1 LESYTLCW
9 PERRHKVQIGI
20 YLAGAMRFS
29 SSEDEDYDR
38 GWRRVV
44 AKEMERFSSRVNV
57 YDPMFDEGFY
67 RGKAKLF
74 DKFVLEPNSLL
85 HQDMARILRSDIIFM
100 NLLPLT
106 TEPTKYRLEVPSRF
120 TTEDPE
126 VVEGVMCGGYPHI
139 GTLAEM
145 GISIIEHKLLI
156 VLSKNPTVTKHP
168 FVRAGATRI
177 LSSLDDGI
185 EYLQGTVGVLLGSN
199 NNT

>member
-1 LESYTLCW
+1 M
-9 PERRHKVQIGI
+9 QISI
-20 YLAGAMRFS
+20 YLAGAMRFVPG
-29 SSEDEDYDR
+29 DEEYDR
-38 GWRRVV
+38 NWRRVV

-57 YDPMFDEGFY
+57 YDPMFDEY
-67 RGKAKLF
+67 LYKGKTKIF
-74 DKFVLEPNSLL
+74 DKFASEPNSLL

-100 NLLPLT
+100 NLIPLGA
-106 TEPTKYRLEVPSRF
+106 EAQNYRLEVPSRF
-120 TTEDPE
+120 TTEAPE
-126 VVEGVMCGGYPHI
+126 IIEGSMTGGYPHI
-139 GTLAEM
+139 GTLAEL
-145 GISIIEHKLLI
+145 GISISHQKLLI

>member
-1 LESYTLCW
+1 
-9 PERRHKVQIGI
+9 
-20 YLAGAMRFS
+20 MRFDAAG
-29 SSEDEDYDR
+29 DEAYDR
-38 GWRRVV
+38 GWRKVV
-44 AKEMERFSSRVNV
+44 EKEMERFSASVRIYNPMWDEQVNK
-57 YDPMFDEGFY
+57 
-67 RGKAKLF
+67 GKTKLF
-74 DKFVLEPNSLL
+74 DRFTSEPNSLYQ
-85 HQDMARILRSDIIFM
+85 QDVARIMRSDIIFM

-139 GTLAEM
+139 GTLAEL
-145 GISIIEHKLLI
+145 GISISHQKLLI

>member
-1 LESYTLCW
+1 MQVS
-9 PERRHKVQIGI
+9 I
-20 YLAGAMRFS
+20 YLAGAMRFVS
-29 SSEDEDYDR
+29 GDEEYDR
-38 GWRRVV
+38 GWRRCV

-57 YDPMFDEGFY
+57 YDPMFDEY
-67 RGKAKLF
+67 LYKGKTKLF
-74 DKFVLEPNSLL
+74 DKFASEPNSLL

-106 TEPTKYRLEVPSRF
+106 TEPTKYRLEVPGRF
-120 TTEDPE
+120 TTEAPE
-126 VVEGVMCGGYPHI
+126 IVEGEMSGGYPHI
-139 GTLAEM
+139 GTLAEL
-145 GISIIEHKLLI
+145 GISISHQKLLI
-156 VLSKNPTVTKHP
+156 VLAKNPTVTKHP